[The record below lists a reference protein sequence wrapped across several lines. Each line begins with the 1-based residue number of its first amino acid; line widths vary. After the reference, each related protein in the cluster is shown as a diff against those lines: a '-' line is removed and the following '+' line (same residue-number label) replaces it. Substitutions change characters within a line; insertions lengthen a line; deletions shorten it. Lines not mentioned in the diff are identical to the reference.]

1 MFKNK
6 IAINYKVVTVNAVL
20 LLLIAYFI
28 FHSLSGDRGVFAY
41 FKLKKTLKEQSA
53 VAESLTQERT
63 QLEKTVKNLHPN
75 SLNTDFLDELARRDL
90 GLVGEDEKVIY
101 LNPSNP

>member
-6 IAINYKVVTVNAVL
+6 IGVNYKVIALNTVLV
-20 LLLIAYFI
+20 LLIAYFI

-41 FKLKKTLKEQSA
+41 FRLKKILKEQTEI
-53 VAESLTQERT
+53 AESLTNERL

-75 SLNTDFLDELARRDL
+75 SLNIDFLDELARRDL
-90 GLVGEDEKVIY
+90 GLIGADEKVIY
-101 LNPSNP
+101 LNPKR